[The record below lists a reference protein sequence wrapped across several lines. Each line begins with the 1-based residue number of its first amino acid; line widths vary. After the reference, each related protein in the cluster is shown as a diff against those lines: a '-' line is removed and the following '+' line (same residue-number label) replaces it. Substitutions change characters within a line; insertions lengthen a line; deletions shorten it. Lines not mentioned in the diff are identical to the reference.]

1 MKLQGYEEF
10 TENYGCHGEKFG
22 KEANAEAS
30 AKVSGGQR
38 SIVGADIRF
47 INEFAEIDM
56 RATKP
61 TIQDA
66 GERRLG
72 VAAVGRGMTTPKLS
86 DKSQER
92 NLFRGLIA

>member
-1 MKLQGYEEF
+1 MKLQDYEEF
-10 TENYGCHGEKFG
+10 TENYGCHGEKLG

-30 AKVSGGQR
+30 AKVGSGQR

-92 NLFRGLIA
+92 KLFLGLIA